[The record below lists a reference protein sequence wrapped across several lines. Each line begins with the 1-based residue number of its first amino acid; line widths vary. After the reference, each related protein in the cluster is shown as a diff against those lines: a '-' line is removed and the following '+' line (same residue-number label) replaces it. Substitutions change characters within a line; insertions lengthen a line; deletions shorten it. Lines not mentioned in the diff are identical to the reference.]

1 MRNKTTEDKVMKIGT
16 KYHQKMWAQVPTPKN
31 MVTPMKKTSSQIQTQ
46 GGEVRENSILQD

>member
-1 MRNKTTEDKVMKIGT
+1 MRNKTTENKLMNIGT
-16 KYHQKMWAQVPTPKN
+16 KYYQKMWAQVPTPKN